1 MNHHTETLGPPLGL
15 KAARASCLQL
25 LVLPCLLW
33 SLLNPLLVR
42 AQPGNPTPSALPRN
56 DSFIV
61 TLRRDADCGRLCREF
76 QLQPG
81 RHYRH
86 ALNGF
91 VSQMNADGVV
101 RLRRDPRVLAV
112 ERDGPVELCAQT
124 NGAGIVRMG
133 VDKFPMASINGV
145 DERIDVDVAV
155 LDTGID
161 ATHPDLN
168 VVQSVDFTGDGQN
181 GADWN
186 GHGTHVA
193 GIIGAL
199 DNDFGVVGVAPGAR
213 IWNVQVLGPTN
224 SDWAQVLAGMDYVA
238 QHADEI
244 EVLNASFTNTR
255 NDAPWTA
262 IHEAVLN
269 IVNQGVVFV
278 AATGNNQQDLRGS
291 DRFFGSPTN
300 SNGGDDK
307 LPASLEEVMAVS
319 AIDPMN
325 DRFPS
330 FSNLSQRPHAQ
341 SFVSSPGAAID
352 VAAPGVGIYSCDKAG
367 GYTNRNG
374 TSMACAH
381 ASGLVAL
388 YIAAN
393 GRAQSAAEVYAI
405 RQKLIDT
412 ALPET
417 EWRSYPLVAA
427 QDANPERMARPSES
441 WIPAPRF
448 TQQHQTAQGL
458 ETSFTTVP
466 GYRYVLQVIH
476 SLSVSNQW
484 TDLTATTA
492 VGPITSLLDAST
504 NSTRFYRLQRQPA
517 P

>member
-1 MNHHTETLGPPLGL
+1 MNT
-15 KAARASCLQL
+15 
-25 LVLPCLLW
+25 
-33 SLLNPLLVR
+33 
-42 AQPGNPTPSALPRN
+42 
-56 DSFIV
+56 
-61 TLRRDADCGRLCREF
+61 
-76 QLQPG
+76 
-81 RHYRH
+81 
-86 ALNGF
+86 
-91 VSQMNADGVV
+91 DGVA

-133 VDKFPMASINGV
+133 VDQFPMARINGL

-181 GADWN
+181 GADWL

-213 IWNVQVLGPTN
+213 LWNVQVLGPTN

-255 NDAPWTA
+255 NDAPWMA

-269 IVNQGVVFV
+269 IVNQGVVFI
-278 AATGNNQQDLRGS
+278 AAAGNSTTDLRGV
-291 DRFFGSPTN
+291 DEIFGSEQLTG
-300 SNGGDDK
+300 GGDDQM
-307 LPASLEEVMAVS
+307 PASLEEVMAVTS
-319 AIDPMN
+319 MDPATN
-325 DRFPS
+325 RFAS
-330 FSNLSQRPHAQ
+330 TSNFNVVGHTNS
-341 SFVSSPGAAID
+341 VVISPGAAID
-352 VAAPGVGIYSCDKAG
+352 VAAPGVGILSTITNG
-367 GYTNRNG
+367 GYGIKNG

-381 ASGLVAL
+381 VSGLVAL

-393 GRAQSAAEVYAI
+393 RRAHSASEVYAI
-405 RQKLIDT
+405 RQTIIDT
-412 ALPET
+412 ALPQSH
-417 EWRSYPLVAA
+417 WG
-427 QDANPERMARPSES
+427 NPQTRDRDPNHEGMARASEN

-448 TQQHQTAQGL
+448 TQRHQTAQGL

-476 SLSVSNQW
+476 SLSASNEW
-484 TDLTATTA
+484 TELSATNASGPTAT
-492 VGPITSLLDAST
+492 LLDTST
-504 NSTRFYRLQRQPA
+504 NSTRFYRLQRQPT